1 MTEEVIRN
9 QKVKWMTIRIERTT
23 NDEEMERFF
32 FATNDDTQYY
42 IDLRPAN
49 RSSELVAV
57 SLARDAFLHGKNL
70 NIWYETRAGLR
81 WIKALNIWS

>member
-1 MTEEVIRN
+1 MAEEVIRN
-9 QKVKWMTIRIERTT
+9 QKVNQMTVRIERTT

-32 FATNDDTQYY
+32 FATNDETKYY

-57 SLARDAFLHGKNL
+57 SLARDAYLHNKNV

-81 WIKALNIWS
+81 WVKALNLWG

>member
-1 MTEEVIRN
+1 MAEEVIN
-9 QKVKWMTIRIERTT
+9 HQKIKWITIRIERTT

-32 FATNDDTQYY
+32 FATNDETKYY
-42 IDLRPAN
+42 IDLRPEN

-57 SLARDAFLHGKNL
+57 SLARDAYLQNKNV

-81 WIKALNIWS
+81 WVKAFNIWG